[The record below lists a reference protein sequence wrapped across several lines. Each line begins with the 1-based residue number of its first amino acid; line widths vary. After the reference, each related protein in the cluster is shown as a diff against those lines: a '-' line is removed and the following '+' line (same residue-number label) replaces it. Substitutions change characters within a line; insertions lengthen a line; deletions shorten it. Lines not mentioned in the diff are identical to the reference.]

1 MSATPDTL
9 RSIAGQR
16 IRELRR
22 AQGLSAADLAASLGW
37 PLDTLLNYEYGRRPL
52 QLDRLEAIAVQLGVS
67 PLSLLIANAEAA
79 MLISRLAGDAALVGE
94 VQFFIDALAAELQQS
109 GARAGEHPN
118 GY

>member
-22 AQGLSAADLAASLGW
+22 AQGMSAPDLAAALGW

-52 QLDRLEAIAVQLGVS
+52 QLDRLEAIAAQLGVS
-67 PLSLLIANAEAA
+67 PLALLIVDVETAT
-79 MLISRLAGDAALVGE
+79 LISRLVGDAALVHD
-94 VQFFIDALAAELQQS
+94 VLFFINVLAAEQQQ
-109 GARAGEHPN
+109 AGGED
-118 GY
+118 G